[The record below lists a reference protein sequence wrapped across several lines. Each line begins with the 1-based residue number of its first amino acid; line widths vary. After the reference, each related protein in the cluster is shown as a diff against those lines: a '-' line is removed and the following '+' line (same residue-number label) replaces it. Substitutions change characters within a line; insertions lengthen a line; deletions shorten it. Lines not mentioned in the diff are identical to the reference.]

1 MEGEL
6 VQCSRCG
13 KLFVRP
19 PGSRIRICPDCLRE
33 VEMEFRRVY
42 QYLREQRGRRALLRE
57 ISEATGVSVR
67 QIREFILEGR
77 LRLLEFPELK
87 EEIMSSILDG
97 EDEHPASPSSL
108 SHDGR
113 KEGSQRRRKQ
123 SPEDAGGR
131 GYFIRRPE

>member
-6 VQCSRCG
+6 VQCARCG

-19 PGSRIRICPDCLRE
+19 PGSRVRLCPDCLRE
-33 VEMEFRRVY
+33 VEAEFRRVY
-42 QYLREQRGRRALLRE
+42 DYLRKQRGRKASLRE

-87 EEIMSSILDG
+87 EEVFPVPLDVENG
-97 EDEHPASPSSL
+97 RPTPSSPKGDEA
-108 SHDGR
+108 HGEVER
-113 KEGSQRRRKQ
+113 QKKHQP
-123 SPEDAGGR
+123 PEDGGR
-131 GYFIRRPE
+131 GYFVRRLE